1 MTSVASIATLPEQG
15 GNFRGLTKFVSVVS
29 ILLLLTKKRFS
40 WFDSDFEMLVAFNG
54 RLSSSSG
61 LHSRQTVS
69 SLSVDTLNIM
79 TVVQLYKWD
88 TLTVLVHSDTSY
100 EILEDSTFSVVMHG
114 KSVALQ
120 VGTPFV

>member
-1 MTSVASIATLPEQG
+1 M
-15 GNFRGLTKFVSVVS
+15 VS
-29 ILLLLTKKRFS
+29 ILLLLTKNRFS

-61 LHSRQTVS
+61 LYSRQTVS

-88 TLTVLVHSDTSY
+88 TLTVLVQSDTSY